1 MKFINDLSYYVKNL
15 KVLYED
21 NHLIIVDK
29 PSNVLS
35 QKDKTGDFSMVE
47 VVKEYLKEKYQ
58 KTNVYLGLLHR
69 LDRRVSGILM
79 FAKTSKAAARMS
91 NAIKE
96 KLIEKFYLL
105 TCVGILKSEGEF
117 VLKLKKQNNKA
128 IVSDDGKEAVLK
140 YKLISKTES
149 TSTAEVKLITGRYN
163 QIRKSFSHFGFPI
176 VGDDKYSNQKPA
188 NLKLRCIRINF
199 IHPVT
204 KEKILIKAGENEKN

>member
-204 KEKILIKAGENEKN
+204 KEKILIKADENEKN